1 MCFKFKVVKFKPQ
14 KHLFIWKAEKYQ
26 CSCVSFVAY
35 ERLTQAHVSLFYAVI
50 LSLIRINYTICN
62 EINPDWDE
70 TKTVKLFIS
79 LTFSQIFMLF
89 LVQVVTES
97 RHCQVE
103 MRKKTFHTFNNR
115 LWSIITII
123 ISIAHPLDAHHELHQ
138 YAFPAM
144 LNCNVFL
151 LFAIKF
157 IGLSMHRN
165 EFGLQLFAYECKF
178 KWYTNRKNWLYHH
191 ATIIQSQ
198 HHDSMHGFWSAPSLS
213 KMQMHCYKTY
223 MPSHCLFA
231 WK

>member
-1 MCFKFKVVKFKPQ
+1 
-14 KHLFIWKAEKYQ
+14 
-26 CSCVSFVAY
+26 
-35 ERLTQAHVSLFYAVI
+35 
-50 LSLIRINYTICN
+50 
-62 EINPDWDE
+62 
-70 TKTVKLFIS
+70 
-79 LTFSQIFMLF
+79 MLF

-138 YAFPAM
+138 YGFPAM

-178 KWYTNRKNWLYHH
+178 KWYTNRKNWLYYHG
-191 ATIIQSQ
+191 TIIQSHITIQ
-198 HHDSMHGFWSAPSLS
+198 CMDSDLHLRYPKCKCTVTKLTCHRIVFLHGNNITRKLKWNNFRIL
-213 KMQMHCYKTY
+213 K
-223 MPSHCLFA
+223 
-231 WK
+231 